1 MGESLISDNRN
12 NRKREVTIMTIS
24 ELTTEQ
30 KQQILRNGFN
40 DCMRYHLCGNYIS
53 MSDIEG
59 LEPTNIEWF
68 INTDKLQM
76 VAITELGTYH
86 HDYDF
91 YFSFDENLNT
101 FVEGLQEF
109 LISEVNNI

>member
-1 MGESLISDNRN
+1 MA
-12 NRKREVTIMTIS
+12 TS

-30 KQQILRNGFN
+30 KQRILLNGFN
-40 DCMRYHLCGNYIS
+40 DCKKYHLCGNYIS

-59 LEPTNIEWF
+59 LESTDIEWL
-68 INTDKLQM
+68 IHTDELQM
-76 VAITELGTYH
+76 VALTEFGSYH
-86 HDYDF
+86 YDYDF